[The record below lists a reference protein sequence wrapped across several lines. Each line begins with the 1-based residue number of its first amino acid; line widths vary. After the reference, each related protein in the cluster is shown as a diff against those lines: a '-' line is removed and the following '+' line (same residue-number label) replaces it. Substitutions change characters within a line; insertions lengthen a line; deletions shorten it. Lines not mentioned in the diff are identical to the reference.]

1 MTIDLD
7 MDDLWPAATSLIGL
21 QVATDAEF
29 EHCQAILQQHRD
41 RFRLINPEARY
52 LVVRRS
58 DTHLFAEAGL
68 SYQEIELIELDDL
81 PPEER
86 YERQR
91 VLIQEHMPQ
100 FLARLRQQQ

>member
-1 MTIDLD
+1 MSIDLD
-7 MDDLWPAATSLIGL
+7 LDDLWPAATSLIGL

-29 EHCQAILQQHRD
+29 EHCQAILQKHRD

-68 SYQEIELIELDDL
+68 SYREIELIELDDL
-81 PPEER
+81 PPDER

-91 VLIQEHMPQ
+91 VLIQEHMPRTTSH
-100 FLARLRQQQ
+100 AT